1 MSNDKNKGFFDEHE
15 IGRGPE
21 LSEGL
26 VAKAEQK
33 LGVRLPRAYLDL
45 LTARN
50 GGTPRRRCFMTERP
64 TSWARNHFQIQ
75 TLIGLGYEDGIDGE
89 FGSQYMIQE
98 WGYPIIG
105 VVVFDTPAG
114 GPDTVML
121 DYSACGA
128 AGEPRVVYVD
138 EDRSVRVVAD
148 DFGEFVS
155 RLVEC
160 SELGA

>member
-1 MSNDKNKGFFDEHE
+1 MTGSGNMGFFDEHE
-15 IGRGPE
+15 SGRGPE
-21 LSEGL
+21 ISEDL
-26 VAKAEQK
+26 IAKAERK

-45 LTARN
+45 LTERN
-50 GGTPRRRCFMTERP
+50 GGTPKRRCFATEKS

-98 WGYPIIG
+98 WGYPTVG
-105 VVVFDTPAG
+105 VVIFDTPAS

-121 DYSACGA
+121 DYSECGP

-138 EDRSVRVVAD
+138 EDRSVLLVAD
-148 DFGEFVS
+148 DFGQFVR
-155 RLVEC
+155 RLVDC
-160 SELGA
+160 SELDA